1 MNKIPEPR
9 KPLLAL
15 LMSLILPGFGQLYNG
30 KLNKAIWLFIGFAFF
45 SVPGVALIALHLPG
59 PWMMPALLVSLGASL
74 LLWLYGMTDA
84 WRDARRAQDYI
95 ARSWQ
100 VSGTYALVLIACN
113 AFALPLLI
121 DYVREH
127 QVESFRIPS
136 SSMEPTILPGDILF
150 ADKRYNCPGCKQAI
164 RRGDV
169 AIFTY
174 PNDRTLRY
182 IKRIIGLPGDRVQIK
197 GDAVSVNGVSLK
209 ARETATPNG
218 VRVTEEAEGRQWETL
233 WTKDQS
239 TLPDA
244 SFTVPPGQVFVLGD
258 RRDAS
263 KDSRNFGTVPLQDV
277 IGRARQIWFSHGR
290 EGMRWERL
298 GQLVH

>member
-1 MNKIPEPR
+1 MHKIPAPR

-30 KLNKAIWLFIGFAFF
+30 ELNKAIWLFIGFAFF
-45 SVPGVALIALHLPG
+45 SIPGAALIALHLPG
-59 PWMMPALLVSLGASL
+59 PWMMPALLASLGVSLLA
-74 LLWLYGMTDA
+74 WLYGMIDA
-84 WRDARRAQDYI
+84 WRDARRAHDYI
-95 ARSWQ
+95 ARDWQ

-182 IKRIIGLPGDRVQIK
+182 IKRIIGLPGDHVQIR
-197 GDAVSVNGVSLK
+197 GNAVSVNGVALK
-209 ARETATPNG
+209 TRETATPDG
-218 VRVTEEAEGRQWETL
+218 VRVTEEAGGRQWETL
-233 WTKDQS
+233 WAKDQS
-239 TLPDA
+239 PLSDA
-244 SFTVPPGQVFVLGD
+244 SFTVPAGQVFVLGD

-290 EGMRWERL
+290 EGVRWERL
-298 GQLVH
+298 GQLVN